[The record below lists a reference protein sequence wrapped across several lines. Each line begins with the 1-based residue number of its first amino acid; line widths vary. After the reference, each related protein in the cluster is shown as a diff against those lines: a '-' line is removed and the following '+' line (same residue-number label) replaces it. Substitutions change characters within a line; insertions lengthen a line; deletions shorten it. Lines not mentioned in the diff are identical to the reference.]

1 MAEAALGAVA
11 EARLRRRLVTPEGV
25 DLGLTLASGG
35 QRVAAFMLDL
45 CILLGAL
52 IVLTLVA
59 MLGFFAGGAGSGSM
73 AFAAILW
80 LLGFFLIRNFYF
92 ILMEMGPRAA
102 TLGKRMTGL
111 RVVARSGGR
120 LTADA
125 VIARNLIREIEFYL
139 PLSFLGYNAAEGTA
153 DAMMALAGLGWA
165 GIFLCFPLFNK
176 DRLRVGDLLAGT
188 WVINAPR
195 RALGYDLMRGDE
207 GDARRHVFTDAQ
219 LDAYG
224 IYELQTLETVLRQ
237 DNAEAMAAVSW
248 TIRNKLGIG
257 EIDSDAAFLSDYYEA
272 LRLRLERKLLFGRRR
287 ADKHDV

>member
-1 MAEAALGAVA
+1 MADALGAA
-11 EARLRRRLVTPEGV
+11 ADAQLRRRLVTPEGV

-52 IVLTLVA
+52 IVLTLIA
-59 MLGFFAGGAGSGSM
+59 MLGIFAGGGGGASS
-73 AFAAILW
+73 FAAILW
-80 LLGFFLIRNFYF
+80 LLGFFLIRNAYF

-139 PLSFLGYNAAEGTA
+139 PLSFLSYNAAEGTA
-153 DAMMALAGLGWA
+153 DAMMALAGFGWA
-165 GIFLCFPLFNK
+165 GIFLCFPFLNK

-195 RALGYDLMRGDE
+195 RALGYDLMREAE
-207 GDARRHVFTDAQ
+207 GERHYVFTDDQ

-237 DNAEAMAAVSW
+237 DSAEAMAAVSY

-272 LRLRLERKLLFGRRR
+272 LRLRLERKLLFGHRR